1 MSARRQIRRIGRVG
15 EPLDVVSDTCANRS
29 AATAAVCL
37 IRNVQITEDGFTV
50 QDKVFN
56 NFGSY
61 TQLQYAYT
69 FSGLLIFSIG
79 YGIPGYACKHADPFQ
94 HVHKAVLQS

>member
-1 MSARRQIRRIGRVG
+1 MGLIDDLSALLAFITPGYGLYEVK
-15 EPLDVVSDTCANRS
+15 SS
-29 AATAAVCL
+29 L

-56 NFGSY
+56 NFWSY

-94 HVHKAVLQS
+94 HVHEAVLQSWDACQPKI